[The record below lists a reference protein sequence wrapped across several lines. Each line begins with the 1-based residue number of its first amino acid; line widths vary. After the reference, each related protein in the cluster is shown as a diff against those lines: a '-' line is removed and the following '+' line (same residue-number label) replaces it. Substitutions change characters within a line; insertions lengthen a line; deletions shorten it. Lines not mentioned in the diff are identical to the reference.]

1 MPAIHAQRV
10 LITGANRGIGLE
22 FVRQLLARGDRVIAA
37 CRNPGRALKLTE
49 LAGAYPGRLHVLPLD
64 LDKERSIAGFARETG
79 TLGETLDV
87 LINCA
92 GVLVSGERFGELVAK
107 TFDET
112 LHTNVVGPLLLT
124 QALAPLLARSSHAR
138 VVNVSSDLGSLAD
151 TVHFHT
157 PSYAVSKAALNMVTR
172 LTAAELAPRGIVVV
186 SLHPGWVRTDMGGAG
201 APLTPTESVGG
212 MLRVIDGLKA
222 ADSGG
227 YMDHRGVTMAW

>member
-1 MPAIHAQRV
+1 MPAARAQRV

-22 FVRQLLARGDRVIAA
+22 FVRQLLARGDRVIAG

-79 TLGETLDV
+79 MLGESLDV

-92 GVLVSGERFGELVAK
+92 GVLISGERFGELVAK

-124 QALAPLLARSSHAR
+124 QALAPLLARSARAR

-151 TVHFHT
+151 TVHFYT

-186 SLHPGWVRTDMGGAG
+186 SLHPGWVRTDMGGAS
-201 APLTPTESVGG
+201 APLMPTESVSGL
-212 MLRVIDGLKA
+212 LRVIDALE
-222 ADSGG
+222 GG
-227 YMDHRGVTMAW
+227 